1 MPARM
6 IVSVLVVLLISIPIF
21 AQEIS
26 ASKEADIRLL
36 LKLSG
41 VEEMLELVMTE
52 MLKPMPE
59 QLEGLL
65 SPERA
70 AENVADLSAK
80 FSERFVAQIIP
91 EALPIYD
98 KYFTHDDIKDMIQY
112 LESPVGQKAL
122 QLQSQITQEL
132 MYRGSLIGEKIG
144 AEVFQELAVKYPE
157 LRIRNYEASAYSS
170 VRNIST
176 SQIIY
181 SATIG
186 SGNYAID
193 LKALED
199 AGLIDSALGSG
210 IKDGYAFSTSGDAS
224 TFTGNASPLTFGST
238 GTRSF
243 FVDETGVIRYTRE
256 DRPATAKDP
265 PLGQL

>member
-6 IVSVLVVLLISIPIF
+6 IVSMLVALLISIPIF

-41 VEEMLELVMTE
+41 VVEMQDLIVTE
-52 MLKPMPE
+52 MLKPMSE
-59 QLEGLL
+59 LLEGLL

-70 AENVADLSAK
+70 SDFVADLSAK
-80 FSERFVAQIIP
+80 FSERLGAKIIP

-98 KYFTHDDIKDMIQY
+98 KYFTHDDIKDMLQY
-112 LESPVGQKAL
+112 LESPVGRKAL

-132 MYRGSLIGEKIG
+132 MYRSSVIGKKIMS
-144 AEVFQELAVKYPE
+144 EILLELEAQYPE
-157 LRIRNYEASAYSS
+157 LRIADHEASAISS
-170 VRNIST
+170 VRDIVV
-176 SQIIY
+176 SQITY
-181 SATIG
+181 WATSG
-186 SGNYAID
+186 EGNYAVD
-193 LKALED
+193 LGVLESAD
-199 AGLIDSALGSG
+199 LIDSALGSG
-210 IKDGYAFSTSGDAS
+210 TKDGYAFSTSGDAS
-224 TFTGNASPLTFGST
+224 TFTGSATPLTFGST

-256 DRPATAKDP
+256 DRPATVEDL
-265 PLGQL
+265 PLGQ